1 MTLPLV
7 SANLPIGESEDSSD
21 SKERHSQI
29 LSIMD
34 LNKEYSAVEI
44 AELVGLKG
52 SRTRQ
57 LLKELVDSGKIEAK
71 GNTKGKRY
79 IRFGD

>member
-1 MTLPLV
+1 
-7 SANLPIGESEDSSD
+7 
-21 SKERHSQI
+21 
-29 LSIMD
+29 MD

-79 IRFGD
+79 IRFCD